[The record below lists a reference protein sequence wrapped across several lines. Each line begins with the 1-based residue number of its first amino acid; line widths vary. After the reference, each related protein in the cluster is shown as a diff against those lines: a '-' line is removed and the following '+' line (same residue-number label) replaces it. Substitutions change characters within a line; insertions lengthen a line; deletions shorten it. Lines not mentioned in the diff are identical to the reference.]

1 MSYVFRY
8 TYGKG
13 VEGTA
18 VATISNPGVT
28 YWGWDSVARKRI
40 EPRTIEM
47 KNLAVSSLVIAVL

>member
-1 MSYVFRY
+1 MLYVFRY

-28 YWGWDSVARKRI
+28 YWGWDNVARKRI

-47 KNLAVSSLVIAVL
+47 KNLAVS